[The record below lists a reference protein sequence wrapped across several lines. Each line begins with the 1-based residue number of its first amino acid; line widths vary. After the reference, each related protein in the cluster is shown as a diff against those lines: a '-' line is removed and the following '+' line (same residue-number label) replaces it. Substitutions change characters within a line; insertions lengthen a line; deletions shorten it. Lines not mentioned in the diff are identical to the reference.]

1 MSFLF
6 TRFYLTPFYLIFWNG
21 IMEINSYQEQIKDL
35 SQRGQALRGYL

>member
-6 TRFYLTPFYLIFWNG
+6 TRFYLIFWNG